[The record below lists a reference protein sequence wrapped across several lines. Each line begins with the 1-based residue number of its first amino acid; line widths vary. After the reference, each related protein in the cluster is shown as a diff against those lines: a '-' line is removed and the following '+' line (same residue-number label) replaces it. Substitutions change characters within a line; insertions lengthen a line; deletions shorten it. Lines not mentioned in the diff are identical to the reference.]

1 MNKDVTIS
9 IKTVVAV
16 GIGAALFFL
25 IGRFVS
31 IPTGIPNT
39 NIQLQFA
46 LLALFAV
53 LYGKTAGFLIAF
65 LGATLIDFSYG
76 APWWSWILAAGLYG
90 LVLGFLGQKLQIENG
105 QFSTKDAIFFNI
117 GQVVAVVLAWGVF
130 APLGDIV
137 IYSEPASKVF
147 TQGLVA
153 GLANA
158 VTVAVAGTALL
169 TVYAKTRVS
178 SGSLSKD

>member
-1 MNKDVTIS
+1 MNKLS

-65 LGATLIDFSYG
+65 FGTTLIDFTLFG
-76 APWWSWILAAGLYG
+76 NPWWTWIVAAGLYG
-90 LVLGFLGQKLQIENG
+90 VALGFLGQKLQVEAG
-105 QFSTKDAIFFNI
+105 QFTVKDAIFFNI
-117 GQVVAVVLAWGVF
+117 GQLVAAVLAWGVL
-130 APLGDIV
+130 APVGDIL
-137 IYSEPASKVF
+137 IYRQPAEIVF
-147 TQGLVA
+147 AQGVVA
-153 GLANA
+153 GIANV